1 MLQDLSSPRP
11 ACPHL
16 PCPHTSLPFN
26 SRPSH
31 LALLA
36 PSLSSPLPCP
46 PPRLDSS
53 EPAAGRDRLHRPLA
67 QGGAASPPAAA
78 QALAAPRRGCRG
90 EPPPL
95 GRDAGRLRRGG
106 QVLHARKDRPRVRQ
120 RRRCVST
127 AGGQEAEGQALLT
140 RASTRV
146 GALRDPTI
154 FRCNLEPHHRTKD
167 KYKVYPT
174 YDLACPIVDA
184 WEGVTH
190 ALRDRRRHR
199 GRRPARG
206 RRLFTLPF
214 CEQAVLGPRPPVR
227 LVPAGAAA
235 AQGWP
240 PRAPSPHPLSA
251 QSSHPPRGLSPR
263 QVDLWGFSRINFVK
277 TLLSKR
283 KLQWLVDEGRAD
295 GWDDPRFPTV
305 AGILRRGMTVQGL
318 KASRSPP
325 PTAGAHFPRGTTGP
339 RRELAP

>member
-31 LALLA
+31 LPLLA

-46 PPRLDSS
+46 PRQLG
-53 EPAAGRDRLHRPLA
+53 ACRTAGRDRLHRPLA

-127 AGGQEAEGQALLT
+127 AGGQEAEGRALLT

-251 QSSHPPRGLSPR
+251 QSSHPPR
-263 QVDLWGFSRINFVK
+263 
-277 TLLSKR
+277 
-283 KLQWLVDEGRAD
+283 
-295 GWDDPRFPTV
+295 V
-305 AGILRRGMTVQGL
+305 ASLPARWTSG
-318 KASRSPP
+318 ASRASTSSRPCSRSGSCSGWSTRAA
-325 PTAGAHFPRGTTGP
+325 PTGGTTRAS
-339 RRELAP
+339 RRWRASCGAG